1 MDTEPM
7 FCFETSLKMLYFSML
22 VYRYEESDGR
32 GVTLEGAMA
41 LYNLENFELMWERKL
56 DTKALMAWNE
66 DTVVLSFRGTAS
78 FRNVLADIKVRRGRH
93 ACVAHQACM
102 SRDSRDLQEEIL
114 LLVITMYL
122 INNSC

>member
-1 MDTEPM
+1 
-7 FCFETSLKMLYFSML
+7 
-22 VYRYEESDGR
+22 
-32 GVTLEGAMA
+32 MA

-93 ACVAHQACM
+93 AATAQRALLI
-102 SRDSRDLQEEIL
+102 RDSSTLFHLRTQWPAAIFSGACGM
-114 LLVITMYL
+114 VTCRPGMRCTPQHAASGGPPPGH
-122 INNSC
+122 SCIR

>member
-1 MDTEPM
+1 M
-7 FCFETSLKMLYFSML
+7 FCFETSLKMLYWSML

-78 FRNVLADIKVRRGRH
+78 FRNVLADIKVRHERH
-93 ACVAHQACM
+93 ACVAFQACM
-102 SRDSRDLQEEIL
+102 FERVERFSWEKFFW
-114 LLVITMYL
+114 
-122 INNSC
+122 